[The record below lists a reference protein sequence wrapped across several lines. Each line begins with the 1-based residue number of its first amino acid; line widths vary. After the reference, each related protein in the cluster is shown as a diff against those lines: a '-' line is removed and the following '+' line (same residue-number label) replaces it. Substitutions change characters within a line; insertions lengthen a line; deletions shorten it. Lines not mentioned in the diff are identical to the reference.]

1 MTIQIISDDQIR
13 GLNIHQQDI
22 FDLILSGFQQHG
34 RGDYE
39 NPPKQAIHTQPR
51 AFMHAM
57 PGCLP
62 KLGLAGTKL
71 ISVYPDN
78 PSKGIPST
86 TGIIVMLDPETGL
99 SQFVLDAVWITK
111 VRTAAVSMV
120 TTKFLCQKKS
130 PTFGIVGATGASGK
144 AHLDAIRELYPDSHV
159 LVNSRSEVNCK
170 ELIEENPEIQIS
182 FESSV
187 EALTKSCDV
196 LVACTSKLLQPIFMF
211 KWLQEG
217 QTVLNVHALGW
228 PAEVM
233 ENVDL
238 VTCDDRAQ
246 ILDQTNGLTQMYP
259 GLNPHVELGQIILG
273 NHPGRES
280 LNQKIMSFNYGLAIF
295 DLMVAGDILKR
306 LS

>member
-1 MTIQIISDDQIR
+1 MKIRMISDQQIR
-13 GLNIHQQDI
+13 GLNILQQDI
-22 FDLILSGFQQHG
+22 FDLVLSGFKQHG
-34 RGDYE
+34 IGDYE

-57 PGCLP
+57 PGYLP
-62 KLGLAGTKL
+62 KEGLAGTKL
-71 ISVYPDN
+71 VSVYPDN

-99 SQFVLDAVWITK
+99 SQSVLDATWITN

-120 TTKFLCQKKS
+120 TAKFLSPNQT
-130 PTFGIVGATGASGK
+130 PTFGIVGATGASGR
-144 AHLDAIRELYPDSHV
+144 AHLDAIRELYPDSRI
-159 LVNSRSEVNCK
+159 LVTSRSAVGCK
-170 ELIEENPEIQIS
+170 TLIKEYAEIQIS
-182 FESSV
+182 SESSI

-196 LVACTSKLLQPIFMF
+196 LVVCTSKLLKPIFMF
-211 KWLQEG
+211 EWLQAG

-228 PAEVM
+228 PADVM

-246 ILDQTNGLTQMYP
+246 ILDQTNGLTKKYP
-259 GLNPHVELGQIILG
+259 GLNPHVELGQIIVG
-273 NHPGRES
+273 HHPGRES
-280 LNQKIMSFNYGLAIF
+280 PGQKIMSFNYGLAIF
-295 DLMVAGDILKR
+295 DLLVAGEILKR

>member
-1 MTIQIISDDQIR
+1 MKIRMISDGQIR
-13 GLNIHQQDI
+13 GLNILQQDI
-22 FDLILSGFQQHG
+22 FDLVLSGFQQHG
-34 RGDYE
+34 KGDYE

-57 PGCLP
+57 PGYLP
-62 KLGLAGTKL
+62 RSGLAGTKL
-71 ISVYPDN
+71 VSVYPDN

-99 SQFVLDAVWITK
+99 SQSVLDATWITK

-120 TTKFLCQKKS
+120 TTKILSQKKN
-130 PTFGIVGATGASGK
+130 PTFGIVGATGASGR
-144 AHLDAIRELYPDSHV
+144 AHLDAIRELHPDSRV
-159 LVNSRSEVNCK
+159 LVNSRSHVGCK
-170 ELIEENPEIQIS
+170 VLIEEYPEIQIS

-187 EALTKSCDV
+187 EAITKSCDV
-196 LVACTSKLLQPIFMF
+196 LVVCTSNLLEPIFMYE
-211 KWLQEG
+211 WLTEG

-233 ENVDL
+233 DNVDL

-246 ILDQTNGLTQMYP
+246 ILDQTNGLTRKYP
-259 GLNPHVELGQIILG
+259 GLNPHVELGQIIVG

-280 LNQKIMSFNYGLAIF
+280 PKQKIMSFNYGLAIF
-295 DLMVAGDILKR
+295 DLLVAGEILNR